1 MFLKLLCLR
10 PKSYT
15 PQVQQLDNFVNR
27 KIRNSLQD
35 LSSTREHNNYP
46 KWKYL
51 SFRNQE
57 SITPTN
63 KNVCMYAQW
72 YLLSHPSTSHAS

>member
-15 PQVQQLDNFVNR
+15 PQGQQLDNFVNR

-35 LSSTREHNNYP
+35 LLSTREHNNYP

-51 SFRNQE
+51 SFINQE

-63 KNVCMYAQW
+63 KNVCMYAQ
-72 YLLSHPSTSHAS
+72 